1 MKKMPTLF
9 LKLSVGAI
17 GVAVIAFCTV
27 AIPWIVIATY
37 DDTEFAK
44 VIYPILAS
52 IFLVSIPVLVALY
65 QTLRLINYIDLNIAF
80 SGRSVLALKKIK
92 LSALAACA
100 ILTINLFFMY
110 LWAERADAPGLII
123 IGLAFVFASF
133 VVAIFAAVLQML
145 LQEAIDIKAEND
157 LTV

>member
-1 MKKMPTLF
+1 M
-9 LKLSVGAI
+9 
-17 GVAVIAFCTV
+17 
-27 AIPWIVIATY
+27 
-37 DDTEFAK
+37 
-44 VIYPILAS
+44 
-52 IFLVSIPVLVALY
+52 LVALY
-65 QTLRLINYIDLNIAF
+65 QTLRIINYIDLNIAF